1 MLLAALSGKRLRNQS
16 WKTQIWFKSS
26 HAKQY
31 KHYIQSRFF
40 WGWCSKYLKLTE
52 VSPPQKRRN
61 ARVSIPCKVFS
72 VITSFDKQ
80 LLSLMLYLFP
90 LFLQSP
96 PLFVTLLQLGV
107 KLISRSTAA
116 PGRSALVKWHWKG
129 KVWGSY
135 FPTKQIT
142 DEGIQVVKIII
153 MKKIDKFWEWK
164 RWRRK
169 TEVLCQWKQM
179 VIKWRKVRSL
189 LKIRHEWEGR
199 RKRRIDK
206 IWHDTAILF
215 MVLLE
220 HVELLA
226 VWGCISKVRNPVPSA
241 SSIIFIAV
249 FLDLLF
255 LKPVAHFRVF
265 T

>member
-40 WGWCSKYLKLTE
+40 GGWCSKYLKLTE
-52 VSPPQKRRN
+52 VSPPQKRRD

-80 LLSLMLYLFP
+80 LLS
-90 LFLQSP
+90 
-96 PLFVTLLQLGV
+96 LFVTLLQLGV

-153 MKKIDKFWEWK
+153 MKKIDKF
-164 RWRRK
+164 
-169 TEVLCQWKQM
+169 
-179 VIKWRKVRSL
+179 
-189 LKIRHEWEGR
+189 
-199 RKRRIDK
+199 
-206 IWHDTAILF
+206 
-215 MVLLE
+215 
-220 HVELLA
+220 
-226 VWGCISKVRNPVPSA
+226 
-241 SSIIFIAV
+241 
-249 FLDLLF
+249 
-255 LKPVAHFRVF
+255 
-265 T
+265 